1 MVVVGTEVTA
11 YVPITRVVLF
21 FAGNVFL
28 ILLVDGDDAY
38 ALASGLR
45 VGPLGFGGEVHVL
58 GVADDGA
65 IDSSPVTEG
74 ESHNLI
80 LYSLIR
86 KTPEVIKAIGAPIW
100 FVIVVVV
107 VVSVL
112 FCLDMS
118 DQTYGYCVCDC
129 RRGFLSATVRL
140 NLGFLLSQVF
150 GLTRAHVQVQSILS

>member
-1 MVVVGTEVTA
+1 MVGTEVTA
-11 YVPITRVVLF
+11 YVPITRGVLF

-65 IDSSPVTEG
+65 VDSSPVAEG

-107 VVSVL
+107 CVL
-112 FCLDMS
+112 FGCDLS